1 MNHTRFSTLIA
12 AVALAAG
19 PQCASNPS
27 SPESCE
33 GLHVLFIGNSL
44 TYGNAL
50 PAMVEAL
57 ADSAGARS
65 SGRAASGRLRSAAAS
80 QPRRAGVERLCW
92 AAVAFPDYSL
102 EDHWATGEAR
112 REIGRGIWEV
122 VVLQQGPSS
131 LPENR
136 ALLIE
141 YTRRFSEE
149 IRAGGGRPALYM
161 VWPSVSRSSDFDA
174 VSASYAAAAQAV
186 NGMLLPVGEAWRAAW
201 RLDAD
206 IDLYASDGFHPNVN
220 GSYLAALVM
229 LQQLYDV
236 SPSGLPAEMSI
247 RGGASVRIPANT
259 AARLQAA
266 AAEANERF
274 GRR

>member
-1 MNHTRFSTLIA
+1 MKHTHVSALIT
-12 AVALAAG
+12 AVALTAA
-19 PQCASNPS
+19 PQCAGSPS

-33 GLHVLFIGNSL
+33 GHHVLLVGNSL
-44 TYGNAL
+44 TYGNSL
-50 PAMVEAL
+50 PAIVEAL
-57 ADSAGARS
+57 ADSAG
-65 SGRAASGRLRSAAAS
+65 
-80 QPRRAGVERLCW
+80 VETLCW
-92 AAVAFPDYSL
+92 GAVAFPDYAL

-149 IRAGGGRPALYM
+149 IRAAGGRPALYM
-161 VWPSVSRSSDFDA
+161 VWPSVSRASDFDA

-186 NGMLLPVGEAWRAAW
+186 DGMLFPVGEAWRAAW

-206 IDLYASDGFHPNVN
+206 IELYAGDGFHPNVT

-236 SPSGLPAEMSI
+236 PPTGLPAELSL
-247 RGGASVRIPANT
+247 RGGATLRIPVNT